1 MGLQSYMLPCYH
13 HGIMPWCGE
22 HVMSAAVQCRSDA
35 RVQSA
40 TLTFPRTR
48 LVSIQSTSTT
58 STKTKWFPNPWGHGR
73 MPWHAQGITQYIP
86 SLSGLFLEATWLHT
100 KGYSAYS
107 NNSIS
112 VTHEDLCISSP
123 AHWHGPTG
131 PHGSTH
137 HGQHCT
143 LAI

>member
-73 MPWHAQGITQYIP
+73 MPWHAQGITHYIP
-86 SLSGLFLEATWLHT
+86 SLSGSALEAICIQRATVHD
-100 KGYSAYS
+100 S
-107 NNSIS
+107 NNSVS
-112 VTHEDLCISSP
+112 VTHEDPCKSSP
-123 AHWHGPTG
+123 AHWHGPIG
-131 PHGSTH
+131 LHGSIH